1 MTTDWRHNMS
11 ARIASS
17 LIISMALCFAI
28 GCSKSSTTQA
38 SFGSSSDSSSSPF
51 KSSSKSSSG
60 DDEKDQKEDED
71 EKEEKKETA
80 FERDVRN
87 YTVEF
92 AETTGEPNI
101 ASYQR
106 GLGTIAEDHGITDW
120 ERTRDA
126 FMAIGRGIGESNL
139 TDTHAKQ
146 LAVALSNDDY
156 DHLMLIR
163 SGMESRRSP

>member
-1 MTTDWRHNMS
+1 MS
-11 ARIASS
+11 ARIAFS
-17 LIISMALCFAI
+17 LIISLALCFAI

-60 DDEKDQKEDED
+60 DDEKDQKEDEN
-71 EKEEKKETA
+71 EEKKETS

-92 AETTGEPNI
+92 AETKDEADI
-101 ASYQR
+101 ASFQR
-106 GLGTIAEDHGITDW
+106 GLGSIAEEHGITDW
-120 ERTRDA
+120 ERTQDT
-126 FMAIGRGIGESNL
+126 FTAIGRGIGESNL

-146 LAVALSNDDY
+146 LAVALSNEDY

>member
-1 MTTDWRHNMS
+1 MI
-11 ARIASS
+11 ARIVLVSITG
-17 LIISMALCFAI
+17 LALCTAI

-38 SFGSSSDSSSSPF
+38 SFESSSNIASSPF
-51 KSSSKSSSG
+51 KSSSKSSSR
-60 DDEKDQKEDED
+60 DDEKDQKEGEQS
-71 EKEEKKETA
+71 EKKETS

-92 AETTGEPNI
+92 AETGDE
-101 ASYQR
+101 ADVAAFQR
-106 GLGTIAEDHGITDW
+106 GLGSIAEAHGIADW
-120 ERTRDA
+120 ERTQDT
-126 FMAIGRGIGESNL
+126 FTAIGRGIGESSL
-139 TDTHAKQ
+139 ADTHAKQ

>member
-1 MTTDWRHNMS
+1 MI
-11 ARIASS
+11 ARITLGLMVS
-17 LIISMALCFAI
+17 IALCFAT

-60 DDEKDQKEDED
+60 DDEEG
-71 EKEEKKETA
+71 EKEEEKETA
-80 FERDVRN
+80 YQRDIRN

-92 AETTGEPNI
+92 AETTDEPNI
-101 ASYQR
+101 ASFQR

-120 ERTRDA
+120 ERNRDA
-126 FMAIGRGIGESNL
+126 FMSIGRGIGESNL
-139 TDTHAKQ
+139 TDTNAKQ
-146 LAVALSNDDY
+146 LAVALSNEDY

>member
-1 MTTDWRHNMS
+1 MI
-11 ARIASS
+11 ARIALG
-17 LIISMALCFAI
+17 LIISLALCFAI

-51 KSSSKSSSG
+51 KSSSKSSGG
-60 DDEKDQKEDED
+60 DDEKDQKEEQ
-71 EKEEKKETA
+71 KETS

-92 AETTGEPNI
+92 AETTDEPNI
-101 ASYQR
+101 ASFQR

-120 ERTRDA
+120 ERTGYT
-126 FMAIGRGIGESNL
+126 FMAIGRGLGESNL
-139 TDTHAKQ
+139 TDTNAKQ
-146 LAVALSNDDY
+146 LAVALSSEDY

>member
-1 MTTDWRHNMS
+1 MIT
-11 ARIASS
+11 RIALG
-17 LIISMALCFAI
+17 LIISLALCFAI

-38 SFGSSSDSSSSPF
+38 SFESSSKSSSSPF

-60 DDEKDQKEDED
+60 DDEEDQKDDED
-71 EKEEKKETA
+71 EEEETS

-87 YTVEF
+87 YTVGF
-92 AETTGEPNI
+92 AKTTEEPDL
-101 ASYQR
+101 ASFQR
-106 GLGTIAEDHGITDW
+106 GLGGIAEDHGISDW
-120 ERTRDA
+120 ERNRDA

-139 TDTHAKQ
+139 TDKEAKQ
-146 LAVALSNDDY
+146 LAVALSNEDY